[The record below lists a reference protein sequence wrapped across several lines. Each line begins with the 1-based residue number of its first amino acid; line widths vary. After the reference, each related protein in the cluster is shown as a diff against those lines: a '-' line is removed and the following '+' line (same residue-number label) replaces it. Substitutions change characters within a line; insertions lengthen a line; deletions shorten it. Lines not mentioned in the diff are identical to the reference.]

1 MIRAASL
8 VSAATQA
15 KIGKYGRVALIAI
28 LVAAGLTVLGVGGA
42 QQARAEPPDPC
53 HHGCEY

>member
-1 MIRAASL
+1 MIRSDSF
-8 VSAATQA
+8 VSAAMQA
-15 KIGKYGRVALIAI
+15 KIGKYGRLALMAI

-53 HHGCEY
+53 HHGCGY

>member
-1 MIRAASL
+1 MRRATF
-8 VSAATQA
+8 VSVAMQA

-28 LVAAGLTVLGVGGA
+28 LVAAGLTVLGLGGA

-53 HHGCEY
+53 HGRCGY